1 MATGRVDPRRRRGGG
16 ASEMSDE
23 MIVSFDGSK
32 RVRASYGRFEI
43 VTDQSVKNGGDAS
56 APEPYDLFLASLAN
70 CAGVYVLGFCDK
82 RGIPTDG
89 IRLVESWQRDS
100 KGRIET
106 IHIDIEVPDDFPEK
120 YHDAL
125 VRVANQCAVKKT
137 IENPP
142 VFQVETKIRQF
153 QEA

>member
-1 MATGRVDPRRRRGGG
+1 MRWTWARDGGETG
-16 ASEMSDE
+16 MSDE
-23 MIVSFDGSK
+23 MIVSFDGGK
-32 RVRASYGRFEI
+32 KVRASYGDFEI
-43 VTDQSVKNGGDAS
+43 MTDQSVKNGGGAS

-89 IRLVESWQRDS
+89 IQLVESWQRDS

-106 IHIDIEVPDDFPEK
+106 IRIDIEVPDDFPEK
-120 YHDAL
+120 YRDAL

-137 IENPP
+137 LENPP
-142 VFQVETKIRQF
+142 EFQVETKIRDV